1 MEHFDP
7 SARSSTSLVT
17 RHQCDW

>member
-1 MEHFDP
+1 MEHFDL